1 METQQWNNFMK
12 NLGEWHGSFTKISP
26 EGKIIEDIPSTL
38 YLESLDEQNKT
49 VRLTLRRFTS
59 SGDNSEPKVNELV
72 REYQTLGRD
81 IMFFENG
88 AFSQGSIQ
96 ISPISVNGAEFSFIN
111 QNRRLRLVEL
121 FNQDGSFQTL
131 TLIREKRAITN
142 ALENPILTVD
152 ALLGKWQ
159 GEAIT
164 IYPDLR
170 TPDIYPTQMELKI
183 ENTGRLFQQITFG
196 NTNQKIITST
206 ARIEGSILHFDEGS
220 QPVKVL
226 LLPDGASATL
236 PIKIELR
243 KPIFFEAGWLIK
255 PDLRQRL
262 IRTYNDK
269 GECVSLTLVTEHRI
283 N

>member
-1 METQQWNNFMK
+1 MKTQWENFLQ
-12 NLGEWHGSFTKISP
+12 NLGEWHGSFTKISAQ
-26 EGKIIEDIPSTL
+26 GDIVEDTPSIL
-38 YLESLDEQNKT
+38 ILESLDDQNKT

-59 SGDNSEPKVNELV
+59 SGDNSQPKVNELV
-72 REYQTLGRD
+72 REYQNFGKDT
-81 IMFFENG
+81 MFFEDG

-131 TLIREKRAITN
+131 TLIREKRAGTN
-142 ALENPILTVD
+142 ALENPTLTVD

-164 IYPDLR
+164 IYSDLR
-170 TPDIYPTQMELKI
+170 TPDVYPTQMQLKVD
-183 ENTGRLFQQITFG
+183 NTGRLFQQITFG
-196 NTNQKIITST
+196 NTNQKTITST
-206 ARIEGSILHFDEGS
+206 ARIEGSILHFDQGS

-236 PIKIELR
+236 PIKVELR
-243 KPIFFEAGWLIK
+243 KPVFFEAGWLIK

-262 IRTYNDK
+262 IRTYNEK
-269 GECVSLTLVTEHRI
+269 GEWVSLTLVTEHRI